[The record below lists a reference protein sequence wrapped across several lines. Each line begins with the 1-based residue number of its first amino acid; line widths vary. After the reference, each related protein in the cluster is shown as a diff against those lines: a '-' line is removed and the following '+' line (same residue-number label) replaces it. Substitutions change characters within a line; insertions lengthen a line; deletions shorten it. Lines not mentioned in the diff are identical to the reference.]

1 MGAAGMRIAMPAFKL
16 NLTDAY
22 IELNKWIKK
31 RWAINTTR
39 GWKDIAAAS
48 ALVTAQLPPFGSSLP
63 SSSSLANSNALAAVA
78 VGDTLHFRP
87 ELDDFATV
95 ACWAFNQVGH
105 QQEPCLFRFFAAGRL
120 LFLLLL
126 YYLTPLLLLLWPL
139 PLCPLSCYMPQRMQR
154 QRLRLLYPFNYYL
167 SIIVAGLFSQQQP
180 FEWD

>member
-22 IELNKWIKK
+22 IELNKWIKN

-48 ALVTAQLPPFGSSLP
+48 ALVTAPPPPFGLFLP
-63 SSSSLANSNALAAVA
+63 SLSSLANSNALAVVA
-78 VGDTLHFRP
+78 VGDTIHFRP

-95 ACWAFNQVGH
+95 AFWAFNQVGH

-120 LFLLLL
+120 LLLLIL
-126 YYLTPLLLLLWPL
+126 YYLTSLRLLPWPL
-139 PLCPLSCYMPQRMQR
+139 PLCPATRPKGCNGNGCVCCIHSITIF
-154 QRLRLLYPFNYYL
+154 LYYCW
-167 SIIVAGLFSQQQP
+167 SI
-180 FEWD
+180 